1 MDMSYL
7 RGRLDQAK
15 AADADIVKVDIEEF
29 ASLLDT
35 VEKYPQEWSKAYEQ
49 GKEAMSIKMLHRI
62 HQVRD
67 IFNELVSLVENGNSQ
82 IDS

>member
-7 RGRLDQAK
+7 RGRLHQAK

-29 ASLLDT
+29 ADLLDT

-49 GKEAMSIKMLHRI
+49 GKKAMGNKMLNRVYRV
-62 HQVRD
+62 QD
-67 IFNELVSLVENGNSQ
+67 IFNELVSLVENV
-82 IDS
+82 DS